1 MNDQNTIAENAL
13 SALANG
19 DTVTVTRFDG
29 KSATGQIVEH
39 PTEPG
44 LYKVRTGR
52 RGRPLLFA
60 LDDIDDLT
68 FES

>member
-1 MNDQNTIAENAL
+1 MNETALAESIL
-13 SALANG
+13 SAVADG

-29 KSATGQIVEH
+29 RTATGQIVEH
-39 PTEPG
+39 QTEPG

-52 RGRPLLFA
+52 RGRPLVFA
-60 LDDIDDLT
+60 VDDVDDLT